1 MKPSRNPFQRLWS
14 LSRDNGLPSTLSSA
28 GSSADPRQLAFLR
41 SMKKDLLH
49 QNSGAIPLRDL
60 EVVVVDL
67 ETTGFYP
74 DHGDEI
80 LSIGAVAMRG
90 SEVLQGESFYSLVNP
105 RRRIPEHIVSLTGIT
120 DEMVES
126 APDPLDVLSRFFQFV
141 GNRLLVAHH
150 SRHEREF
157 LRAALWKTS
166 RAKFTHRLLDTML
179 LIRLLNGPL
188 GNTSLDALCRA
199 HQIEISTRHHAYCDA
214 FAAAALWG
222 VYVEK
227 AMRQGYHDLQQVYA
241 DFGYG

>member
-1 MKPSRNPFQRLWS
+1 MKPSRNPFHRLWNF
-14 LSRDNGLPSTLSSA
+14 SRDAGLPSTLSSP
-28 GSSADPRQLAFLR
+28 GTTADPRQLAFLR
-41 SMKKDLLH
+41 SMKKDLLQ
-49 QNSGAIPLRDL
+49 QNSGTIPLQKL

-105 RRRIPEHIVSLTGIT
+105 RRGIPEHIASLTGIKPGMA
-120 DEMVES
+120 EG
-126 APDPLDVLSRFFQFV
+126 APELIVVLSRFFQFV

-188 GNTSLDALCRA
+188 GNTSLDALCAA
-199 HQIEISTRHHAYCDA
+199 HQIEISRRHHAYCDA

-222 VYVEK
+222 IYVEK
-227 AMRQGYHDLQQVYA
+227 AIRQGYHDLQQVYA
-241 DFGYG
+241 DIGYR